1 MNIKA
6 LDSLLSQVVEAV
18 IPRLIKKQMKP
29 GDGVTKD
36 EFEQIF
42 YRLLLSTDIDTA
54 NKLIKQFNQYLI
66 SVGAVKYDEN
76 PGISIVRI
84 KRPAARIT
92 VDGVHDLRWLSSLE
106 TLFLSSLDVLSS
118 DLEKRTGQLIFSAIR
133 YGGLLRSAQIKLF
146 MNLICEPPHYL
157 DGHIWFEI
165 EENNNEGTQI
175 WNPDPLTLALLYN
188 WYEDL
193 MHIKLKD
200 ALKEKRTVF
209 QWIHIINRFFNQ
221 DKKKTKKISPKK
233 LIKAISSR
241 LSLSMPALLV
251 DCAQGVHDS
260 RTIHP
265 DVYCRLITA
274 KSPVHNID
282 CIEPPQQQSTR
293 QKTIQKINTAHKSGL
308 KDNELL
314 LKIGQ
319 LLRSVNKRG
328 QIAKEIK
335 DLIDTLSPECN
346 PITVYLCQW
355 ISIRLTHN
363 NRWGNRYKAKSAYT
377 RLRSIARRLG
387 GWMGS
392 EDPTKMGVQK
402 LIEIYEEV
410 IDSVD
415 TISLRASIA
424 KNLREF
430 QEFLED
436 EWGAERITSDAP
448 WAGYNKG
455 GSNVDAKI
463 ILPEEYATAT
473 NFYFKQIEKEHN
485 SLEKNLLIARLLLL
499 IMGYRAGMR
508 RKEGIGL
515 RIKDICSMG
524 RPEILIRPHEK
535 RLLKSLSANRRIPV
549 FIFFS
554 TNEQA
559 LLLSFLKKREEE
571 GAKPDDYFFCIRELQ
586 TPFINESLV
595 FDHIQ
600 WLLQVITGDPKTRY
614 HHLRHSFATWRF
626 WKWMM
631 PRYYE
636 YETLYRGFEQYDE
649 QKLLNERKNVLGL
662 QNGDEASHKVA
673 YALSMS
679 VGHSGPSMTLNH
691 YIHSDHWM
699 REIEFRRLSPQL
711 STKTIS
717 SLAGVSVRAVQKKA
731 KGKKD
736 GLTADL

>member
-106 TLFLSSLDVLSS
+106 TLFLSSLDILST

-221 DKKKTKKISPKK
+221 DKKKTKNISPKK

-241 LSLSMPALLV
+241 LSLSMPAVLV
-251 DCAQGVHDS
+251 DCVQGVHDS

-274 KSPVHNID
+274 KSPVHNKD

-293 QKTIQKINTAHKSGL
+293 QKTIQKINTAYKSGL

-314 LKIGQ
+314 LKTGQ

-328 QIAKEIK
+328 QIG
-335 DLIDTLSPECN
+335 
-346 PITVYLCQW
+346 VM
-355 ISIRLTHN
+355 IR
-363 NRWGNRYKAKSAYT
+363 S
-377 RLRSIARRLG
+377 
-387 GWMGS
+387 
-392 EDPTKMGVQK
+392 GV
-402 LIEIYEEV
+402 
-410 IDSVD
+410 
-415 TISLRASIA
+415 
-424 KNLREF
+424 
-430 QEFLED
+430 
-436 EWGAERITSDAP
+436 
-448 WAGYNKG
+448 
-455 GSNVDAKI
+455 
-463 ILPEEYATAT
+463 
-473 NFYFKQIEKEHN
+473 
-485 SLEKNLLIARLLLL
+485 
-499 IMGYRAGMR
+499 
-508 RKEGIGL
+508 
-515 RIKDICSMG
+515 
-524 RPEILIRPHEK
+524 
-535 RLLKSLSANRRIPV
+535 
-549 FIFFS
+549 
-554 TNEQA
+554 
-559 LLLSFLKKREEE
+559 
-571 GAKPDDYFFCIRELQ
+571 
-586 TPFINESLV
+586 
-595 FDHIQ
+595 
-600 WLLQVITGDPKTRY
+600 
-614 HHLRHSFATWRF
+614 
-626 WKWMM
+626 
-631 PRYYE
+631 
-636 YETLYRGFEQYDE
+636 
-649 QKLLNERKNVLGL
+649 
-662 QNGDEASHKVA
+662 
-673 YALSMS
+673 
-679 VGHSGPSMTLNH
+679 
-691 YIHSDHWM
+691 
-699 REIEFRRLSPQL
+699 
-711 STKTIS
+711 
-717 SLAGVSVRAVQKKA
+717 
-731 KGKKD
+731 
-736 GLTADL
+736 